1 MDLKQT
7 KLTKDEWVAI
17 ERPLDPDEQ
26 SIISLI
32 VDGYTDVNVR
42 RSTAPTLRAFLKV
55 QDSKGIEEFIFVRYL
70 QEPFQKTLKAH
81 GVPYI
86 PIKAKTKA
94 VKKADLIRFDNADKQ
109 LASQRESIFEY
120 TMLELVGKL
129 CKQKA
134 RKSNNWLLY
143 YYTLTKLIDQ
153 NISSANK
160 ALLDQTSVLL
170 RNMAADVRPMDI
182 FKRAALIVEAN
193 PYLSRFRDLSLYDHQ
208 RRLFTV
214 CKRPG
219 PKLVSY
225 VAPTGTG
232 KTLSPLGLLNGH
244 RVIFVCAARHVGLAL
259 AKAAI
264 SAHRKIAFAF
274 GCQGADDIRLHYF
287 AAKEYTKNKRS
298 GGIGKVDNSV
308 GDAVEMMIC
317 DVKSY
322 IPAMRYMLAFN
333 SAEELIT
340 YWDEP
345 TISMDYQEHEFHPM
359 IHQNWS
365 ENRIPNMVLSSA
377 TLPRSEDIMDS
388 IMDYKV
394 RFPDAQHYDI
404 RSHECSKSVR
414 LIDTLGEVVMPHTIA
429 TTRED
434 LRQVV
439 SHCRAYPALMR
450 HFDIEAAVTFLN
462 HLHKEYGVQ
471 GERCDFEARF
481 PTVDAVTSDAV
492 KQYYLDTLESLEE
505 NTWEALSQKE
515 LSIKAFDS
523 WIHVLTSDA
532 YTVTNGPA
540 IFLTN
545 DVARVARFYLGEV
558 NIPAAVASDLGA
570 AISHN
575 RSIGAKIAGLE
586 KSLEDLVGDDDA
598 HCKPEAQPLIK
609 QIESLKNSIR
619 AVMLPRMFIPNT
631 REHMRRYVPDA
642 RYDGA
647 APDAFT
653 SDITEQ
659 TVEEV
664 MQIPDVDDT
673 WKILLLLGVGA
684 FTEHKSP
691 RYLEIMKRLADEQ
704 KLFMVIASGD
714 YVYGTNYQFCHG
726 CLGKDMADMSQEKC
740 IQAMGRVGRGK
751 QNHSYSIR
759 FRSEELLSRLFHE
772 VSAKPEADNMRRLF
786 SA

>member
-1 MDLKQT
+1 MDLKQS
-7 KLTKDEWVAI
+7 KLTKAEWIAI
-17 ERPLDPDEQ
+17 ERPVDPSEQ

-32 VDGYTDVNVR
+32 MDGYADVNTR
-42 RSTAPTLRAFLKV
+42 QSIASTLRGFLKV
-55 QDSKGIEEFIFVRYL
+55 QDSKGIDEFIFVRYF
-70 QEPFQKTLKAH
+70 QDTFQKTLKTH
-81 GVPYI
+81 GVPYT
-86 PIKAKTKA
+86 PVKSKNKAI
-94 VKKADLIRFDNADKQ
+94 KKADLIRFDNADKQ
-109 LASQRESIFEY
+109 LVSQSESIFEY
-120 TMLELVGKL
+120 TMLELVAKL

-134 RKSNNWLLY
+134 RNSKNWLLY
-143 YYTLTKLIDQ
+143 YYTLTMLVGQ
-153 NISSANK
+153 SVSTANRT
-160 ALLDQTSVLL
+160 LLDKINVLL
-170 RNMAADVRPMDI
+170 ENMAGDVHPRDI
-182 FKRAALIVEAN
+182 FKRAALIVEGN
-193 PYLSRFRDLSLYDHQ
+193 PYLSRFRDLALYDHQ
-208 RRLFTV
+208 RRLFTI

-219 PKLVSY
+219 SKLVSY

-274 GCQGADDIRLHYF
+274 GCQCADDIRLHYF

-322 IPAMRYMLAFN
+322 LPAMRYMLAFN
-333 SAEELIT
+333 NAEGLIT

-345 TISMDYQEHEFHPM
+345 TITMDYREHEFHPM

-377 TLPRSEDIMDS
+377 TLPRSEDIMNS
-388 IMDYKV
+388 IMDYKA

-414 LIDTLGEVVMPHTIA
+414 LIDTLGDVVMPHTIA
-429 TTRED
+429 TTHED
-434 LRQVV
+434 LGRVV
-439 SHCRAYPALMR
+439 SHCRAYPTLMR
-450 HFDIEAAVTFLN
+450 YFDIEASITFVN
-462 HLHKEYGVQ
+462 YIHKEYGVQ
-471 GERCDFEARF
+471 GERCDFDARF

-492 KQYYLDTLESLEE
+492 KQYYLDTLESLGED
-505 NTWEALSQKE
+505 TWEALSQNE
-515 LSIKAFDS
+515 LDVKALDS
-523 WIHVLTSDA
+523 WIHVVTNDA
-532 YTVTNGPA
+532 YTVTNGPV

-558 NIPAAVASDLGA
+558 NIPAAVATDLGV

-575 RSIGAKIAGLE
+575 RGIGAQIAMLE
-586 KSLEDLVGDDDA
+586 KNLDDLVGDDDA
-598 HCKPEAQPLIK
+598 HSKPAAQPIIK

-619 AVMLPRMFIPNT
+619 AVMIPRMFIPNT

-653 SDITEQ
+653 GDITEQ

-673 WKILLLLGVGA
+673 WKILLLLGVGGV
-684 FTEHKSP
+684 TEHKSP
-691 RYLEIMKRLADEQ
+691 RYLEVMKRLADEQ

-726 CLGKDMADMSQEKC
+726 CLGKDMEDMSQEKC

-751 QNHSYSIR
+751 QNHSYSVR
-759 FRSEELLSRLFHE
+759 FRSEELLSKLFHSA
-772 VSAKPEADNMRRLF
+772 SAKPEADNIQRLF

>member
-7 KLTKDEWVAI
+7 KLTKDEWIAI
-17 ERPLDPDEQ
+17 ERPVDPAEHD
-26 SIISLI
+26 IISLI
-32 VDGYTDVNVR
+32 VDGYADVNAR
-42 RSTAPTLRAFLKV
+42 RSTAHTLRGFLKV

-70 QEPFQKTLKAH
+70 QESLQRTLKSH
-81 GVPYI
+81 NIPYTSL
-86 PIKAKTKA
+86 KAKTKT

-109 LASQRESIFEY
+109 LASQRETIFEY
-120 TMLELVGKL
+120 TMLELVAKL
-129 CKQKA
+129 YKQKA
-134 RKSNNWLLY
+134 RKSKNWLLY
-143 YYTLTKLIDQ
+143 YYTLIKLVGQDV
-153 NISSANK
+153 STANK
-160 ALLDQTSVLL
+160 TLLEQIDILL
-170 RNMAADVRPMDI
+170 RGLSADVHPRDI
-182 FKRAALIVEAN
+182 FKRTALIVEGN
-193 PYLSRFRDLSLYDHQ
+193 PYLSRFRDLALYDHQ
-208 RRLFTV
+208 RRLFTI

-219 PKLVSY
+219 PKLISY

-232 KTLSPLGLLNGH
+232 KTLSPIGLLEGH

-287 AAKEYTKNKRS
+287 AAKEYTKDKRS

-333 SAEELIT
+333 RAERIIT

-345 TISMDYQEHEFHPM
+345 TISLDYQEHEFHPM

-377 TLPRSEDIMDS
+377 TLPRSEDIIDS

-414 LIDTLGEVVMPHTIA
+414 IIDTLGEVVMPHTIA
-429 TTRED
+429 TTYED
-434 LRQVV
+434 LLDVV
-439 SHCRAYPALMR
+439 SHCRAYPTLTR
-450 HFDIEAAVTFLN
+450 YFDVEAAVTFIN
-462 HLHKEYGVQ
+462 HLHNVYGAQ

-481 PTVDAVTSDAV
+481 PTVDAVTSSAV
-492 KQYYLDTLESLEE
+492 KEYYLDTLESLGQD
-505 NTWEALSQKE
+505 TWEALSHE
-515 LSIKAFDS
+515 EFGVKALDS
-523 WIHVLTSDA
+523 WIHVLTKDA

-558 NIPAAVASDLGA
+558 NIPTAVSLDLA
-570 AISHN
+570 TAIAHN
-575 RSIGAKIAGLE
+575 RSIGAKIEGLE
-586 KSLEDLVGDDDA
+586 KNLEDLVGDDDG
-598 HCKPEAQPLIK
+598 HRKPEAQPLIK

-653 SDITEQ
+653 CDITEQ
-659 TVEEV
+659 IVEEV

-673 WKILLLLGVGA
+673 WKMLLLLGIGA
-684 FTEHKSP
+684 FTEHKS
-691 RYLEIMKRLADEQ
+691 RKYLEVMKRLADEQ

-726 CLGKDMADMSQEKC
+726 FLGKDMANASQEKC

-751 QNHSYSIR
+751 QNQSYSVR
-759 FRSEELLSRLFHE
+759 FRSEELLRRLFHQA
-772 VSAKPEADNMRRLF
+772 SAKPEADNMQRLF